1 MVAVSVFLPCR
12 SRLRLGLVAV
22 FISLKF
28 VATLIS
34 SASQH
39 RRRLVCRRLS
49 RLAASVSSPSSYRR
63 RLDLVAVLISSPSW
77 HRRRLGRQSCGRLGF
92 VAVFIAWLSRRS
104 QRVALVI
111 VSISQPFRLRSRL
124 RLNFVAVLTSSP
136 RWHCLRLSLIVASV
150 SSACRSSWRIDRSPS
165 WFCCHLRSVDASA
178 SLLFGLVA
186 VSVSSLSRTCRYLD
200 LVVASVSSPFG
211 FRHYLGIV
219 AILFSLSS

>member
-77 HRRRLGRQSCGRLGF
+77 HRRRLGRQSCGRPFSLRGYLG
-92 VAVFIAWLSRRS
+92 ALSGSLSLLSRSRS
-104 QRVALVI
+104 RFDFDLVS
-111 VSISQPFRLRSRL
+111 VSIS
-124 RLNFVAVLTSSP
+124 
-136 RWHCLRLSLIVASV
+136 
-150 SSACRSSWRIDRSPS
+150 
-165 WFCCHLRSVDASA
+165 
-178 SLLFGLVA
+178 LLF
-186 VSVSSLSRTCRYLD
+186 
-200 LVVASVSSPFG
+200 
-211 FRHYLGIV
+211 
-219 AILFSLSS
+219 